1 MQWEGFGGLYKGV
14 MSPLVGQMFFRS
26 TLFGAFAASKSFIKV
41 CSKTGPSRGNSE
53 VTVQLFSFNFRGFPF
68 L

>member
-41 CSKTGPSRGNSE
+41 CVVKQALVVNSE
-53 VTVQLFSFNFRGFPF
+53 TVELF
-68 L
+68 LL